1 MLLLDLHIERVVV
14 CGGGDGGSSERER
27 ALFSVTV
34 IAVCGRMKEEV
45 TWRVGWFSV
54 C

>member
-1 MLLLDLHIERVVV
+1 MLLLDLHIERLRWIV
-14 CGGGDGGSSERER
+14 CGGGDGGSSEREES
-27 ALFSVTV
+27 FIV
-34 IAVCGRMKEEV
+34 IVVCGRMKEEV